1 MARVLLLDTFVW
13 TGNSHLFFSLRSFM
27 NSEEISKELDAKAK
41 DSTSQASSEHESIK
55 VQTFPF
61 FEILLVNHK

>member
-1 MARVLLLDTFVW
+1 
-13 TGNSHLFFSLRSFM
+13 M